1 MKTNPESGQKVAP
14 AKPVK
19 KRRKRKQGQLG
30 EFLCTLPAILLVLL
44 TIYYPL
50 ADLVRVSFTNW
61 NLLSTKFKYVQFKNW
76 IWFFNSTTGNDFVK
90 DMMTTIQ
97 YSLWSVSATLVIG
110 LLLAL
115 LMSRLN
121 KSFSTMRAIIFLP
134 KYVGMSTAGILF
146 LWILNKDYGIV
157 NNILAMFGIERIGW
171 TTTEGWAMA
180 SVLMLTVWHSIGYA
194 MMIYLS
200 AMTGIPSQY
209 KEAAALDGAGKTR
222 TFMHVTLPLL
232 TPTMMFLLVTQF
244 ISSMKIFNAVDIMTE
259 GGPYGTTEVVVYLIY
274 KLAFIDNRIDRSAVV
289 ALVFF
294 AFLLVVTILT
304 MRWSENKVN
313 YDM

>member
-1 MKTNPESGQKVAP
+1 MNTSAKQIAP
-14 AKPVK
+14 AKKRK
-19 KRRKRKQGQLG
+19 KRREGQLG
-30 EFLCTLPAILLVLL
+30 EFLCTVPAVALVLL

-61 NLLSTKFKYVQFKNW
+61 NLLSTKYKYVGMKNW
-76 IWFFNSTTGNDFVK
+76 NWFFNSTAGNDFVR
-90 DMMTTIQ
+90 DMGITLTH
-97 YSLWSVSATLVIG
+97 SFWSVAATLVLG

-115 LMSRLN
+115 LFSRLN
-121 KSFSTMRAIIFLP
+121 KSFSTMRAIVFLP

-157 NNILAMFGIERIGW
+157 NNVLAIFGVERIGW
-171 TTTEGWAMA
+171 TITEGWSMA
-180 SVLMLTVWHSIGYA
+180 SVLMLTIWHSIGYA

-200 AMTGIPSQY
+200 AMTGIPAQY
-209 KEAAALDGAGKTR
+209 KEAASLDGATKTQ
-222 TFMHVTLPLL
+222 TFMHITLPLL

-244 ISSMKIFNAVDIMTE
+244 ISSMKVFNAVDIMTE
-259 GGPYGTTEVVVYLIY
+259 GGPYGSTEVVVYLIY
-274 KLAFIDNRIDRSAVV
+274 KLAFLDNRIDRSAVV

-294 AFLLVVTILT
+294 AFLLAVTVLT

>member
-1 MKTNPESGQKVAP
+1 MNTSAKQITP
-14 AKPVK
+14 AKKRK
-19 KRRKRKQGQLG
+19 KRREGQLG
-30 EFLCTLPAILLVLL
+30 EFLCTVPAVALVLL

-61 NLLSTKFKYVQFKNW
+61 NLLSTKYKYVGMKNW
-76 IWFFNSTTGNDFVK
+76 NWFFNSTAGNDFVR
-90 DMMTTIQ
+90 DMGITLT
-97 YSLWSVSATLVIG
+97 YSFWSVAATLVLG

-115 LMSRLN
+115 LFSRLN
-121 KSFSTMRAIIFLP
+121 KSFSTMRAIVFLP

-157 NNILAMFGIERIGW
+157 NNVLAIFGVERIGW
-171 TTTEGWAMA
+171 TITEGWSMA
-180 SVLMLTVWHSIGYA
+180 SVLMLTIWHSIGYA

-200 AMTGIPSQY
+200 AMTGIPAQY
-209 KEAAALDGAGKTR
+209 KEAASLDGATKTQ
-222 TFMHVTLPLL
+222 TFMHITLPLL

-244 ISSMKIFNAVDIMTE
+244 ISSMKVFNAVDIMTE
-259 GGPYGTTEVVVYLIY
+259 GGPYGSTEVVVYLIY
-274 KLAFIDNRIDRSAVV
+274 KLAFLDNRIDRSAVV

-294 AFLLVVTILT
+294 AFLLAVTVLT

>member
-1 MKTNPESGQKVAP
+1 MNTSPELSRQP
-14 AKPVK
+14 KPVR
-19 KRRKRKQGQLG
+19 KRRKRKEGQVG
-30 EFLCTLPAILLVLL
+30 EFLCTVPAVALVLL

-61 NLLSTKFKYVQFKNW
+61 NLLSTKYKYVGLKNW
-76 IWFFNSTTGNDFVK
+76 NWFFTSTAGNDFVK
-90 DMMTTIQ
+90 DMGTTLQ
-97 YSLWSVSATLVIG
+97 YSFWSVAATLVLG

-115 LMSRLN
+115 LFSRLN
-121 KSFSTMRAIIFLP
+121 RSFSTMRAIVFLP

-157 NNILAMFGIERIGW
+157 NNVLGMLGVERIGW

-209 KEAAALDGAGKTR
+209 KEAASLDGATKTQ
-222 TFMHVTLPLL
+222 TFMNITLPLL

-294 AFLLVVTILT
+294 AFLLIVTILT

>member
-1 MKTNPESGQKVAP
+1 MNTSPELSRQ

-19 KRRKRKQGQLG
+19 KRRKRKEGQVG
-30 EFLCTLPAILLVLL
+30 EFLCVVPAVALVLL

-61 NLLSTKFKYVQFKNW
+61 NLLSTKYKYVGLKNW
-76 IWFFNSTTGNDFVK
+76 NWFVNSSVGNDFIK
-90 DMMTTIQ
+90 DMGTTLQ
-97 YSLWSVSATLVIG
+97 YSFWSVAATLVLG

-115 LMSRLN
+115 LFNRLN

-157 NNILAMFGIERIGW
+157 NNVLVMFGIERIGW

-209 KEAAALDGAGKTR
+209 KEAASLDGATKTQA
-222 TFMHVTLPLL
+222 FMHITLPLL

-294 AFLLVVTILT
+294 AFLLVVTVLT

>member
-1 MKTNPESGQKVAP
+1 MNTSAKQIAP
-14 AKPVK
+14 AKKRK
-19 KRRKRKQGQLG
+19 KRREGQLG
-30 EFLCTLPAILLVLL
+30 EFLCTVPAVALVLL

-61 NLLSTKFKYVQFKNW
+61 NLLSTKYKYVGMKNW
-76 IWFFNSTTGNDFVK
+76 NWFFNSTAGNDFVR
-90 DMMTTIQ
+90 DMGITLT
-97 YSLWSVSATLVIG
+97 YSFWSVAATLVLG

-115 LMSRLN
+115 LFSRLN
-121 KSFSTMRAIIFLP
+121 KSFSTMRAIVFLP

-157 NNILAMFGIERIGW
+157 NNVLAIFGVERIGW
-171 TTTEGWAMA
+171 TITEGWSMA
-180 SVLMLTVWHSIGYA
+180 SVLMLTIWHSIGYA

-200 AMTGIPSQY
+200 AMTGIPAQY
-209 KEAAALDGAGKTR
+209 KEAASLDGATKTQI
-222 TFMHVTLPLL
+222 FMHITLPLL

-244 ISSMKIFNAVDIMTE
+244 ISSMKVFNAVDIMTE
-259 GGPYGTTEVVVYLIY
+259 GGPYGSTEVVVYLIY
-274 KLAFIDNRIDRSAVV
+274 KLAFLDNRIDRSAVV

-294 AFLLVVTILT
+294 AFLLAVTVLT

>member
-1 MKTNPESGQKVAP
+1 MNTSAKQIAP
-14 AKPVK
+14 AKKRK
-19 KRRKRKQGQLG
+19 KRREGQLG
-30 EFLCTLPAILLVLL
+30 EFLCTVPAVALVLL

-61 NLLSTKFKYVQFKNW
+61 NLLSTKYKYVGMKNW
-76 IWFFNSTTGNDFVK
+76 NWFFNSTAGNDFVR
-90 DMMTTIQ
+90 DMGITLT
-97 YSLWSVSATLVIG
+97 YSFWSVAATLVLG

-115 LMSRLN
+115 LFSRLN
-121 KSFSTMRAIIFLP
+121 KSFSTMRAIVFLP

-157 NNILAMFGIERIGW
+157 NNVLAIFGVERIGW
-171 TTTEGWAMA
+171 TITEGWSMA
-180 SVLMLTVWHSIGYA
+180 SVLMLTIWHSIGYA

-200 AMTGIPSQY
+200 AMTGIPAQY
-209 KEAAALDGAGKTR
+209 KEAASLDGATKTQ
-222 TFMHVTLPLL
+222 TFMHITLPLL

-244 ISSMKIFNAVDIMTE
+244 ISSMKVFNAVDIMTE
-259 GGPYGTTEVVVYLIY
+259 GGPYGSTEVVVYLIY
-274 KLAFIDNRIDRSAVV
+274 KLAFLDNRIDRSAVV

-294 AFLLVVTILT
+294 AFLLAVTVLT

>member
-1 MKTNPESGQKVAP
+1 MK
-14 AKPVK
+14 
-19 KRRKRKQGQLG
+19 
-30 EFLCTLPAILLVLL
+30 
-44 TIYYPL
+44 
-50 ADLVRVSFTNW
+50 NW
-61 NLLSTKFKYVQFKNW
+61 N
-76 IWFFNSTTGNDFVK
+76 WFFNSSTGNDFVR
-90 DMMTTIQ
+90 DMGITLQ
-97 YSLWSVSATLVIG
+97 YSFWSVAATLVLG

-115 LMSRLN
+115 LFNRLN
-121 KSFSTMRAIIFLP
+121 KSFSTMRAIVFLP

-157 NNILAMFGIERIGW
+157 NNVLVLFGIERIGW
-171 TTTEGWAMA
+171 TLTEGWAMA
-180 SVLMLTVWHSIGYA
+180 SVLMLTIWHSIGYA

-209 KEAAALDGAGKTR
+209 KEAASLDGATKPQI
-222 TFMHVTLPLL
+222 FMNITLPLL

-244 ISSMKIFNAVDIMTE
+244 ISSMKVFNAVDIMTE
-259 GGPYGTTEVVVYLIY
+259 GGPYGSTEVVVYLIY
-274 KLAFIDNRIDRSAVV
+274 KLAFLDNRIDRSAVV

>member
-1 MKTNPESGQKVAP
+1 MNTSPELSRQP
-14 AKPVK
+14 KPVK
-19 KRRKRKQGQLG
+19 KRRKRKEGQVG
-30 EFLCTLPAILLVLL
+30 EFLCTVPAVALVLL

-61 NLLSTKFKYVQFKNW
+61 NLLSTKYKYVGLKNW
-76 IWFFNSTTGNDFVK
+76 NWFFTSTTGNDFVK
-90 DMMTTIQ
+90 DMSTTLQ
-97 YSLWSVSATLVIG
+97 YSFWSVAATLVLG

-115 LMSRLN
+115 LFSRLN
-121 KSFSTMRAIIFLP
+121 RSFSTMRAIVFLP

-157 NNILAMFGIERIGW
+157 NNVLVMLGVERIGW

-209 KEAAALDGAGKTR
+209 KEAASLDGATKTQ
-222 TFMHVTLPLL
+222 TFMNITLPLL
-232 TPTMMFLLVTQF
+232 TPTVMFLLVTQF
-244 ISSMKIFNAVDIMTE
+244 ISSMKVFNAVDIMTE

-294 AFLLVVTILT
+294 AFLLVVTVLT